1 MSTIKKIAIV
11 FLTLAITLS
20 SLLLPISADSTAKQ
34 PIPNNKENIICI
46 WEDGSYLISTFTSES
61 VPVKASVIRITGN
74 QAFEYRSSD
83 GDLQWKYVLT
93 GVFDVTLGVAAV
105 CIDSTYSYEIYASG
119 WSLTDHT
126 NSYSGNMAYGTATF
140 KHKIL
145 FITTTTRNISA
156 EIGCDKN
163 GIVG

>member
-1 MSTIKKIAIV
+1 MSSVKKGAIV
-11 FLTLAITLS
+11 FLALAIALS
-20 SLLLPISADSTAKQ
+20 TILLPISASSTSQ
-34 PIPNNKENIICI
+34 PPISSSNENVVCV
-46 WEDGSYLISTFTSES
+46 WEDGSYLTSTLTSES
-61 VPVKASVIRITGN
+61 VPVKASVVRVTGN

-83 GDLQWKYVLT
+83 GDLLWKYVLT
-93 GVFDVTLGVAAV
+93 GIFDVNLGVSSV

-119 WSLTDHT
+119 WSLTDHS